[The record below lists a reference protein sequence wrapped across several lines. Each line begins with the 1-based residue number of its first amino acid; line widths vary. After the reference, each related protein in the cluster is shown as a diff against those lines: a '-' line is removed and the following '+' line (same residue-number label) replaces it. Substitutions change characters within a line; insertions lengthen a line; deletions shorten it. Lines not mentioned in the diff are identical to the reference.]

1 MSAYLDGELARSRLA
16 RMERHAR
23 ECPECRVLIA
33 SLRLMLGAL
42 NRLPPPPGGAG
53 ALQIA
58 ASVRPLLR
66 EPPAS

>member
-1 MSAYLDGELARSRLA
+1 
-16 RMERHAR
+16 MERHAR